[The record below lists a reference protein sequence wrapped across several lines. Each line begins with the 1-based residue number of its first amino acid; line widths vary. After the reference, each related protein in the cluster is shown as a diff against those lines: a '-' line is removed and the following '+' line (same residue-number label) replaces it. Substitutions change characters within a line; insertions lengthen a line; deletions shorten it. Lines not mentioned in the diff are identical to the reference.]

1 MTTSGRPRLYTNSD
15 DLDAACNR
23 YFDACDIGE
32 TVQVVRRGKAVDVH
46 KDIPYTVPDLAVAL
60 GYSHRSSIWD
70 LKQNP
75 IFSDTIRRALS
86 RIEGQRVR
94 KALLGEQEPRFA
106 QFDLVNNCGYVSS
119 KEQLQIKQQ
128 VITYSDK
135 ELDARLAALEVKT
148 KRIDDGGDGGGQ
160 PAIECDEQPGLL
172 E

>member
-1 MTTSGRPRLYTNSD
+1 MTSGRLPFYTSSD
-15 DLDAACNR
+15 DLDAACNA
-23 YFDACDIGE
+23 YFDKCDVGE
-32 TVQVVRRGKAVDVH
+32 TVQVVRRGKAVDVR

-60 GYSHRSSIWD
+60 GYSHRSSVWD

-75 IFSDTIRRALS
+75 VFSDTIKRALS

-128 VITYSDK
+128 VITYSDN
-135 ELDARLAALEVKT
+135 ELDARLAALEAKVKP
-148 KRIDDGGDGGGQ
+148 IDSQ
-160 PAIECDEQPGLL
+160 NAIECGEQPSLL